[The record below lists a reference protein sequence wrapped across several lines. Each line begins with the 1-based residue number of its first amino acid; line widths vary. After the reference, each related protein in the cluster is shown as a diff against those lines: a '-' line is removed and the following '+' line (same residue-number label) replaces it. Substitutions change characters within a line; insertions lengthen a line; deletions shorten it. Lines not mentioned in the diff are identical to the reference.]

1 MTTDAGSGFDDQAAS
16 RDAAANLDEVE
27 EESRHLAGDELGDA
41 VGDEAPDALGDED
54 PEETRERKR
63 SHDRVNDAF

>member
-1 MTTDAGSGFDDQAAS
+1 MTTDAGSGFDDQAAG
-16 RDAAANLDEVE
+16 RDAAADLDELE
-27 EESRHLAGDELGDA
+27 EESRHLAGDDAGEA
-41 VGDEAPDALGDED
+41 VGDELGEAVGDED